1 MKKLIF
7 ILWFI
12 GASFSQKYAPG
23 QILIQGMP
31 NVKLD
36 ELSLGL
42 DASRYQIV
50 KPLMK
55 RANIYLVK
63 IIDQSISTPDALK
76 EIRENPWIQNAQFDH
91 YVSPRQTFPDDP
103 SFTTQWGL
111 HNTGQS
117 GGLEDADIDAPEAWD
132 MSTGGL
138 NALGDEIV
146 VAIVD
151 GGCLISHSDLDDN
164 IWVNEDEIPANGID
178 DDNDGYIDDI
188 NGWNAYNSNGNISSD
203 GHGTH
208 VAGIVGA
215 EGNNGSMVAGVSW
228 NVKLMT
234 IMGSTGE
241 TSIALEAYGYVLDQ
255 RALYNETGGDE
266 GAFVVSTNSSFGVD
280 NANCSTGNYPLWDEA
295 YTAMGEVGIL
305 SAAATANNNV
315 NIDNVG
321 DVPTGCDSDYLI
333 TVTNTTRNG
342 QKASAGYGL
351 ESIDLGAPGSSIL
364 STYNN
369 GSTSSLSGTSMATPH
384 VAGAVGFLHSVMTS
398 GFSQFQFNSPGEGA
412 LALKS
417 MIMDGTDPIS
427 ALENITVSGGRLNL
441 FNSTILVSQFMAS
454 DSLDP
459 NSITNLIGIGTAG
472 TAIQLNWSNPTNL
485 FGGDTIS
492 TFENDIYRDGEWIQN
507 MESDVTSY
515 LDTPVFPGLFYEYT
529 IITRLVENDSTS
541 VPVSVIVEAEAG
553 ECQLADP
560 NMDGMI
566 NVMDIIKTLGFIME
580 WQTPTSNE
588 FCAADINFDNELSI
602 FDLLLIS
609 EIILGN

>member
-1 MKKLIF
+1 
-7 ILWFI
+7 
-12 GASFSQKYAPG
+12 
-23 QILIQGMP
+23 
-31 NVKLD
+31 
-36 ELSLGL
+36 
-42 DASRYQIV
+42 
-50 KPLMK
+50 
-55 RANIYLVK
+55 
-63 IIDQSISTPDALK
+63 
-76 EIRENPWIQNAQFDH
+76 
-91 YVSPRQTFPDDP
+91 
-103 SFTTQWGL
+103 
-111 HNTGQS
+111 
-117 GGLEDADIDAPEAWD
+117 
-132 MSTGGL
+132 
-138 NALGDEIV
+138 
-146 VAIVD
+146 
-151 GGCLISHSDLDDN
+151 
-164 IWVNEDEIPANGID
+164 
-178 DDNDGYIDDI
+178 
-188 NGWNAYNSNGNISSD
+188 
-203 GHGTH
+203 
-208 VAGIVGA
+208 
-215 EGNNGSMVAGVSW
+215 
-228 NVKLMT
+228 
-234 IMGSTGE
+234 
-241 TSIALEAYGYVLDQ
+241 
-255 RALYNETGGDE
+255 
-266 GAFVVSTNSSFGVD
+266 
-280 NANCSTGNYPLWDEA
+280 
-295 YTAMGEVGIL
+295 
-305 SAAATANNNV
+305 
-315 NIDNVG
+315 
-321 DVPTGCDSDYLI
+321 
-333 TVTNTTRNG
+333 
-342 QKASAGYGL
+342 
-351 ESIDLGAPGSSIL
+351 
-364 STYNN
+364 
-369 GSTSSLSGTSMATPH
+369 MATPH

>member
-188 NGWNAYNSNGNISSD
+188 NGWN
-203 GHGTH
+203 TC
-208 VAGIVGA
+208 
-215 EGNNGSMVAGVSW
+215 SW
-228 NVKLMT
+228 NC
-234 IMGSTGE
+234 
-241 TSIALEAYGYVLDQ
+241 
-255 RALYNETGGDE
+255 R
-266 GAFVVSTNSSFGVD
+266 
-280 NANCSTGNYPLWDEA
+280 C
-295 YTAMGEVGIL
+295 
-305 SAAATANNNV
+305 
-315 NIDNVG
+315 
-321 DVPTGCDSDYLI
+321 
-333 TVTNTTRNG
+333 
-342 QKASAGYGL
+342 
-351 ESIDLGAPGSSIL
+351 
-364 STYNN
+364 
-369 GSTSSLSGTSMATPH
+369 
-384 VAGAVGFLHSVMTS
+384 
-398 GFSQFQFNSPGEGA
+398 
-412 LALKS
+412 
-417 MIMDGTDPIS
+417 
-427 ALENITVSGGRLNL
+427 
-441 FNSTILVSQFMAS
+441 
-454 DSLDP
+454 
-459 NSITNLIGIGTAG
+459 
-472 TAIQLNWSNPTNL
+472 
-485 FGGDTIS
+485 
-492 TFENDIYRDGEWIQN
+492 
-507 MESDVTSY
+507 
-515 LDTPVFPGLFYEYT
+515 
-529 IITRLVENDSTS
+529 
-541 VPVSVIVEAEAG
+541 
-553 ECQLADP
+553 
-560 NMDGMI
+560 
-566 NVMDIIKTLGFIME
+566 
-580 WQTPTSNE
+580 
-588 FCAADINFDNELSI
+588 
-602 FDLLLIS
+602 
-609 EIILGN
+609 

>member
-1 MKKLIF
+1 
-7 ILWFI
+7 
-12 GASFSQKYAPG
+12 
-23 QILIQGMP
+23 
-31 NVKLD
+31 
-36 ELSLGL
+36 
-42 DASRYQIV
+42 
-50 KPLMK
+50 
-55 RANIYLVK
+55 
-63 IIDQSISTPDALK
+63 
-76 EIRENPWIQNAQFDH
+76 
-91 YVSPRQTFPDDP
+91 
-103 SFTTQWGL
+103 
-111 HNTGQS
+111 
-117 GGLEDADIDAPEAWD
+117 
-132 MSTGGL
+132 
-138 NALGDEIV
+138 

-333 TVTNTTRNG
+333 TVTNTTRND

>member
-103 SFTTQWGL
+103 SFTTQWEL

-333 TVTNTTRNG
+333 TVTNTTRND

>member
-1 MKKLIF
+1 
-7 ILWFI
+7 
-12 GASFSQKYAPG
+12 
-23 QILIQGMP
+23 
-31 NVKLD
+31 
-36 ELSLGL
+36 
-42 DASRYQIV
+42 
-50 KPLMK
+50 MK

-333 TVTNTTRNG
+333 TVTNTTRND